1 MFLSHNIHPIFS
13 FFVPL
18 QDDEEEGV
26 PNHPVSNFKGQDI
39 DMVMF
44 DYVTDMSS
52 RAIVMVV
59 DFAKK
64 LPGFLSLSTQDQI
77 TLLKASCLDIMVSI

>member
-13 FFVPL
+13 FFVSL